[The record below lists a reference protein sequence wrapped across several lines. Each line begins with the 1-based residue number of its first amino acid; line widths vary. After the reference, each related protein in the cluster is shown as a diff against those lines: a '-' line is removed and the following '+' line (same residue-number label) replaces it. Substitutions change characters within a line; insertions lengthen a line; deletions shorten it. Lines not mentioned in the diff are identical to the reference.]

1 MTRKKNKLMTF
12 LWSLIPGAGEMY
24 LGFFKQGSTLMAA
37 FFILLGIAGFLQLN
51 FLSFL
56 APLIWFYSFFHT
68 NNLNT
73 LPDEEFYAIDDDYMI
88 HWSSLTSN
96 QTVIKKY
103 RKLLAGCLIFFGASI
118 LWNNFNHLL
127 FWYLLPMLNL
137 TEEAGRLI
145 RYIANSI
152 PQAIVAI
159 AVIIAGVYLIKG
171 KYEELKDDDSII
183 PAPPYLKDK
192 EGSL

>member
-12 LWSLIPGAGEMY
+12 FWSLIPGAGEMY

-68 NNLNT
+68 NNLNA

>member
-73 LPDEEFYAIDDDYMI
+73 LPDEEFYTIDDDYMI

>member
-1 MTRKKNKLMTF
+1 
-12 LWSLIPGAGEMY
+12 MY

-68 NNLNT
+68 NNLNA

>member
-12 LWSLIPGAGEMY
+12 FWSLIPGAGEMY

-37 FFILLGIAGFLQLN
+37 FFSLLGIAGFLQLN

-68 NNLNT
+68 NNLNA